1 MYKIKCCPIWA
12 IVTAVVAVAAVAAI
26 VIMVI
31 KKMHMLKHGTIIS
44 VEEAE
49 LMEAELAKAE
59 TDEIPNASD
68 KDFV

>member
-1 MYKIKCCPIWA
+1 MYRIKCCPIWA

-26 VIMVI
+26 VILVI
-31 KKMHMLKHGTIIS
+31 KKMHMLKHGTIVT

-49 LMEAELAKAE
+49 FMEAELAKV
-59 TDEIPNASD
+59 DEVPNATE